1 MTGIRKITDIE
12 KHFSDEPIVVE
23 IRNIAES
30 RITGEKFSVMTG
42 LSQNL
47 EILLSL

>member
-23 IRNIAES
+23 IRNIPES
-30 RITGEKFSVMTG
+30 RITGEKLSVMTA
-42 LSQNL
+42 LSQ
-47 EILLSL
+47 S